1 MAATSNDRIGR
12 STPTIPRSDDNKD
25 AMIRAIALSQ
35 KARKERRFR
44 TYLWGDRRLG
54 AGRTISLPRSALTG
68 DDAPSSMM
76 RSPHESAGTLKHD
89 VRCCR
94 PGDDSSVLAGDL
106 ALLLQTPKPDP
117 RLFRISAI

>member
-1 MAATSNDRIGR
+1 MFYMVGHEPLPAEVFQRRLPPVGGMGAEDGPIRGQRPGLLCCDRRVGSSSNDRIGR

-54 AGRTISLPRSALTG
+54 EVRSIGR
-68 DDAPSSMM
+68 
-76 RSPHESAGTLKHD
+76 
-89 VRCCR
+89 
-94 PGDDSSVLAGDL
+94 
-106 ALLLQTPKPDP
+106 
-117 RLFRISAI
+117 